1 MLGVMRLHEFLAER
15 ILNLFTVADKQKY
28 IDQVWDL
35 LQTSYVNVGGFK
47 SSPNKENLINTT
59 GLWKLVRRGDEGITA
74 VNIYKDQHGRK
85 SVASGT
91 NGTIQGK
98 KDYILLKDAD
108 MRYHRAWVEASGPV
122 ERILEKRC
130 EAIPN
135 KYAAFLTGKE
145 IISIDPDGYHYTR
158 MIMGEPHVKKL
169 FGFVELSPNSV
180 KKLADFGIIV
190 HELPKNFIVKS
201 S

>member
-1 MLGVMRLHEFLAER
+1 MRLHEFLAER

-35 LQTSYVNVGGFK
+35 LQTSYVKVGGFK

-59 GLWKLVRRGDEGITA
+59 GLWKLVRRGD
-74 VNIYKDQHGRK
+74 KDQHGRK

-108 MRYHRAWVEASGPV
+108 IRYHCMWVEASGPMAHS
-122 ERILEKRC
+122 R
-130 EAIPN
+130 
-135 KYAAFLTGKE
+135 KE
-145 IISIDPDGYHYTR
+145 VRSNPKQICSIS
-158 MIMGEPHVKKL
+158 
-169 FGFVELSPNSV
+169 NW
-180 KKLADFGIIV
+180 
-190 HELPKNFIVKS
+190 
-201 S
+201 